1 MASRHPA
8 PGDEMANAKFYTP
21 SNLQIVLHAQECA
34 RGAQVNG
41 LSNTGLWIIQIIQH
55 PVCRDFHE
63 RDSR

>member
-1 MASRHPA
+1 
-8 PGDEMANAKFYTP
+8 MANAKFYTP
-21 SNLQIVLHAQECA
+21 SNLQIVLYAQECA